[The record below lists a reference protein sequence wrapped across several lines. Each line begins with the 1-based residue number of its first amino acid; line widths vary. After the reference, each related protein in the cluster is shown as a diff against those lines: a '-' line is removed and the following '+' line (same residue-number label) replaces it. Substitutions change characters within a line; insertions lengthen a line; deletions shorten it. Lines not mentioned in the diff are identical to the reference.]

1 MPCAGATAR
10 ATTLTT
16 GGAGLP
22 IISAERRQGRYDAI
36 LDAARTAFAERSYE
50 AVSIAQIARAAGIS
64 DGLVYHYFRDKRDL
78 LFHVLR
84 TFYERIMVDLET
96 KVRRETTFEARLE
109 ALIRSHLE
117 VFVADTDLCRLFISE
132 VRVASDYRGSRIQE
146 LNRAYTSILIDMFDE
161 AVRGGKVSAVV
172 SPRLLRDVIFGAIEH
187 RAWRYVNGSNA
198 LDTAAT
204 ARELTALFT
213 QGLTPRPA
221 H

>member
-1 MPCAGATAR
+1 MPCAGAT
-10 ATTLTT
+10 TLEPR
-16 GGAGLP
+16 GAGLP
-22 IISAERRQGRYDAI
+22 IISAARRQGRYDAI

-146 LNRAYTSILIDMFDE
+146 LNRAYTSVLIDIFDE
-161 AVRGGKVSAVV
+161 AVSAGEVGPIV

-187 RAWRYVNGSNA
+187 RAWRYVNGGGR
-198 LDTAAT
+198 LDTAET
-204 ARELTALFT
+204 ARELTRLFT
-213 QGLTPRPA
+213 RGLSRGAA

>member
-1 MPCAGATAR
+1 MPCAGAI
-10 ATTLTT
+10 TLEPR
-16 GGAGLP
+16 GAALP
-22 IISAERRQGRYDAI
+22 IISAARRQGRYDAI

-132 VRVASDYRGSRIQE
+132 VRVASDYQGSRIQE
-146 LNRAYTSILIDMFDE
+146 LNRAYTSVLIDIFDE
-161 AVRGGKVSAVV
+161 AVSAGEVGPIL

-187 RAWRYVNGSNA
+187 RAWRYVNGGGR
-198 LDTAAT
+198 LDPAET
-204 ARELTALFT
+204 ARELTRLFT
-213 QGLTPRPA
+213 LGLSRRST